1 MVKMYYVLQSTFH
14 VDIERTGFL
23 TYRLYASQILP
34 LRQEVAFRFFE
45 DPENLVDIT
54 PPSLDFHLLHK
65 KGNHGVYEGAEFDY
79 TIKLL
84 GIKTPWRSRIIEY
97 HPPERFTDIQ
107 LRGPYKSWVHL
118 HTLKQIEKGTLMT
131 DHITYKL
138 YLPALILHSLL
149 IRKQL
154 IDIFSYRAVKIA
166 EWAETIASVKG
177 HTK

>member
-1 MVKMYYVLQSTFH
+1 MLPSGFH
-14 VDIERTGFL
+14 IDINRTGFL

-34 LRQEVAFRFFE
+34 LRKEVAFRFFE
-45 DPENLVDIT
+45 DPKNLVDIT
-54 PPSLDFHLLHK
+54 PPWLDFRLQRKERGHRVH
-65 KGNHGVYEGAEFDY
+65 EGAEYDY

-84 GIKTPWRSRIIEY
+84 GIRMPWRSRIIDY

-107 LRGPYKSWVHL
+107 LQGPYKSWVHL
-118 HTLKQIEKGTLMT
+118 HTLNKIEKGTLMT

-149 IRKQL
+149 IRKKL

-166 EWAETIASVKG
+166 EWAETITQVAR